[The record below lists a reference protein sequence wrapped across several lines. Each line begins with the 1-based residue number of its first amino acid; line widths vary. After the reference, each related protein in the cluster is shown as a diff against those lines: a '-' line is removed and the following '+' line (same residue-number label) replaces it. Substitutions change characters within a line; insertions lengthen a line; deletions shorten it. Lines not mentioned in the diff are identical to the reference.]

1 MNLAYSQPAS
11 VKLQDSFVE
20 LFFGVSKLSFSLDLL
35 LIFFCIIAIFL
46 SV

>member
-1 MNLAYSQPAS
+1 MNLVYGWPAS
-11 VKLQDSFVE
+11 VKLQHSFVE
-20 LFFGVSKLSFSLDLL
+20 LFFGVLKLSFSLGLL